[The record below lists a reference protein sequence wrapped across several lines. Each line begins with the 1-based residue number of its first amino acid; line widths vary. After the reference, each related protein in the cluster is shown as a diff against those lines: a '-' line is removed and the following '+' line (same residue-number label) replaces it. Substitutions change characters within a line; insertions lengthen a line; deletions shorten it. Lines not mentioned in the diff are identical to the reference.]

1 MSDGKVR
8 CTTCYN
14 VFNTAKK
21 EGQNVICPMCDASFT
36 VKKINFVSNITQ
48 SITDFTSKIGSNIKE
63 TLIPG
68 SKEEDVFTIID
79 GKKYDSELLKVATE
93 LTEKI
98 EEITIEG
105 SKQLFSKIR
114 DYDDYTQIE
123 KQTVA
128 YIRKNYKF
136 TPEANQ
142 WLRKEIKKWAAT
154 KTRGENVSD
163 PTSSKFKKK
172 TQMSFVFTN
181 LKDAYR
187 WDNLSN
193 LNEKPKTPAQWA
205 GILLSIVFV
214 LGILSG
220 IAYGIKWNNQDSQWN
235 SEGLSSV
242 HGKVMNFTN
251 GTAIK
256 GVKVEASDKTTETN
270 KQGMYYLF
278 DLSGDEVKIT
288 FTIEGYGDVIVW
300 IDIRSEGANL
310 RNVELTNGTTPEY
323 YDYRNNIAEPWPPNY
338 ALAPIFMI
346 SAMITLMGS
355 SAALLQQ
362 NFKTA
367 IAGCLFGIISYG
379 FLIGSMLSVVA
390 LSLLL
395 VDRESFERKR

>member
-14 VFNTAKK
+14 VFNTAKE

-36 VKKINFVSNITQ
+36 VKKINLVSNITQ
-48 SITDFTSKIGSNIKE
+48 SITDFTSKIGTNIKE
-63 TLIPG
+63 TLISG
-68 SKEEDVFTIID
+68 NKEDDIFKIID
-79 GKKYDSELLKVATE
+79 GKKYDKQLLKVATE
-93 LTEKI
+93 LTEKV
-98 EEITIEG
+98 EEIAIEG
-105 SKQLFSKIR
+105 SKQLFNKIS

-136 TPEANQ
+136 TSEANQ
-142 WLRKEIKKWAAT
+142 WLRKEIKKWTNT
-154 KTRGENVSD
+154 KTRDEEVSD

-242 HGKVMNFTN
+242 HGTIIDID
-251 GTAIK
+251 GDAIEGAK
-256 GVKVEASDKTTETN
+256 IEANNKKTYSN
-270 KQGMYYLF
+270 PQGKYYLY
-278 DLSGDEVKIT
+278 DLVGDEVQIT
-288 FTIEGYGDVIVW
+288 FTMEGYGDVIVW
-300 IDIRSEGANL
+300 INIRSEGTNIL
-310 RNVELTNGTTPEY
+310 NIELLEGKTQEL
-323 YDYRNNIAEPWPPNY
+323 DHRKDIAKPWPPNY
-338 ALAPIFMI
+338 ALAPIFII
-346 SAMITLMGS
+346 SAMITLMGG

-379 FLIGSMLSVVA
+379 FLVGSILSVVA

>member
-1 MSDGKVR
+1 MGDGKVR

-14 VFNTAKK
+14 VFNTEKK

-36 VKKINFVSNITQ
+36 AKKINFVSNITQ

-68 SKEEDVFTIID
+68 SKEEDIFKIID
-79 GKKYDSELLKVATE
+79 GKKYDNGLLNVAAE
-93 LTEKI
+93 LTEKV
-98 EEITIEG
+98 EEITLEG
-105 SKQLFSKIR
+105 SKQLLSKIS

-123 KQTVA
+123 KQTIA

-136 TPEANQ
+136 TSEANQ
-142 WLRKEIKKWAAT
+142 WLRKEIKKWTT
-154 KTRGENVSD
+154 KTRGEKVSD

-220 IAYGIKWNNQDSQWN
+220 IAYGIKWNNQDSQWSN
-235 SEGLSSV
+235 EGLSSV
-242 HGKVMNFTN
+242 HGTIIDTD
-251 GTAIK
+251 GEA
-256 GVKVEASDKTTETN
+256 VEGAKIEANN
-270 KQGMYYLF
+270 KKAYSNPQGKYYLY
-278 DLSGDEVKIT
+278 DLVWDEIQIT
-288 FTIEGYGDVIVW
+288 FTMEGYGDVSVW
-300 IDIRSEGANL
+300 INIRSEGTNIL
-310 RNVELTNGTTPEY
+310 NIELLEGTQE
-323 YDYRNNIAEPWPPNY
+323 YDYRKDIAKPWPPNY

-346 SAMITLMGS
+346 SAMITLMGG

-367 IAGCLFGIISYG
+367 LAGCLFGIISYG
-379 FLIGSMLSVVA
+379 FLIGSILSVIA